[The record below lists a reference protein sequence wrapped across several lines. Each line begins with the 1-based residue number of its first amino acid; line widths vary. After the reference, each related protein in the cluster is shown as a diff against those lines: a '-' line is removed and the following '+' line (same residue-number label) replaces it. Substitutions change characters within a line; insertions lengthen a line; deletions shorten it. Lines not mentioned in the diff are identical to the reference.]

1 MRVSTFRLS
10 KVLDIPQGLS
20 ARLSVEKKKLL
31 RMSQQ
36 RGMLEN
42 VSGSVRACGLKA
54 SYSPLCFSRRSSF
67 WVRDGFLPFLV
78 SFFDTFQKRYS
89 TFLPVSLLFAGSY
102 ALENI
107 EKWSDA
113 ETEEFAAILAEQDPD
128 VYQYLTKKKEPE
140 EGDKRKRPEGA

>member
-1 MRVSTFRLS
+1 M
-10 KVLDIPQGLS
+10 
-20 ARLSVEKKKLL
+20 
-31 RMSQQ
+31 
-36 RGMLEN
+36 
-42 VSGSVRACGLKA
+42 
-54 SYSPLCFSRRSSF
+54 
-67 WVRDGFLPFLV
+67 RDGFLPFLV

-140 EGDKRKRPEGA
+140 EPRLANSKMLKDLQVWAMSNPLKYEAKW